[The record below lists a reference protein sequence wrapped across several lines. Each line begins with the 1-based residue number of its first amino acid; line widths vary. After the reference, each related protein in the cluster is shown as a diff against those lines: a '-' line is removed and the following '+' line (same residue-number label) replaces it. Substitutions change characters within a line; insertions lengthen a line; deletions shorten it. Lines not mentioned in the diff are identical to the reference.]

1 MSSCPA
7 PSIKQTG
14 YQHYSKAGGRSQP
27 YFDEKQDKKQ
37 KTPAI
42 ADVFY
47 GDPCE
52 NRTRVTAVKGP
63 CLNLLTNGPYDRGKN
78 ATAQY
83 IKGNHQA
90 FCHEKPSDT
99 CQAKEK
105 TG

>member
-1 MSSCPA
+1 MG
-7 PSIKQTG
+7 IVNL
-14 YQHYSKAGGRSQP
+14 QHRKNRMN
-27 YFDEKQDKKQ
+27 YFIRF
-37 KTPAI
+37 A
-42 ADVFY
+42 

-83 IKGNHQA
+83 IKGNHQD
-90 FCHEKPSDT
+90 FYHEKPSDT
-99 CQAKEK
+99 CQTKEK